1 MVETITKINFRKLE
15 EGRLVTLFEG
25 AQPVVF
31 EGITE
36 DQVSLNLIDPVAGIM
51 RKEYGLIRD
60 GTIDNYSD
68 WDSEFL
74 EGEEA
79 ERYLKLI
86 TGAGK

>member
-1 MVETITKINFRKLE
+1 MTETVTKINFRELQ
-15 EGRLVTLFEG
+15 EGRLITLVGG
-25 AQPVVF
+25 AQPVIF
-31 EGITE
+31 EEIRD
-36 DQVSLNLIDPVAGIM
+36 DQVSLILIDPVAGVM
-51 RKEYGLIRD
+51 RKEYELARD
-60 GTIDNYSD
+60 GTIDNYDD